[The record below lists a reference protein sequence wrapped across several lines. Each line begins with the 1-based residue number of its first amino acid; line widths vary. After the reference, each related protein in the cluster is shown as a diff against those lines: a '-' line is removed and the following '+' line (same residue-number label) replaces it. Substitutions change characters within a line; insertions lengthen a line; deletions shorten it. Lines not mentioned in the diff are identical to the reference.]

1 MLAGRLPSIRSWA
14 MPTSAD
20 RLPVTV
26 QLPDGRHLAVDD
38 VGTPDGRPVL
48 YVHGT
53 PDSRLA
59 RHPDDTLAAG
69 LGIRLLAV
77 DRPGF
82 GWSSADP
89 TATVGSFGDDIGAL
103 ATELGLD
110 GLSLLAWSA
119 GAVWALGVAATHP
132 DLVDDVTVVGG
143 LVPVEAFADPE
154 VREAGGDA
162 RLAAVEA
169 AEELGADEAASMIGP
184 MLVPDPP
191 TPELAL
197 EHLEATHDA
206 VTTAELAGVPGAAD
220 RMAEAMLDAVRS
232 GTDGLVRDVA
242 VHLAPLDVDLADVAC
257 PVHLV
262 YGELDGSCPPAF
274 GVWFAAHLPHADLTV
289 VPGAG
294 HALMLSRWADILG
307 RTLTS

>member
-1 MLAGRLPSIRSWA
+1 MLAGRRPSVRSWA

-20 RLPVTV
+20 RLPVMV
-26 QLPDGRHLAVDD
+26 QLPDGRRLAVDD
-38 VGTPDGRPVL
+38 VGDPEGHPVV

-59 RHPDDTLAAG
+59 RHPDDALAAA

-82 GWSSADP
+82 GWSTADP
-89 TATVGSFGDDIGAL
+89 TATVRSFGDDIAAL
-103 ATELGLD
+103 ATGLGLER
-110 GLSLLAWSA
+110 LRLLAWSA

-132 DLVDDVTVVGG
+132 DLVADVTVVGG

-154 VREAGGDA
+154 VRAAGGEA

-169 AEELGADEAASMIGP
+169 AEELGADEAAAMIGP

-262 YGELDGSCPPAF
+262 YGELDRSCPPAF
-274 GVWFAAHLPHADLTV
+274 GAWFAAHLPHAELTV

-294 HALMLSRWADILG
+294 HALMLTRWADILG

>member
-1 MLAGRLPSIRSWA
+1 VRAGRRPSVRSWA
-14 MPTSAD
+14 MSTSAD
-20 RLPVTV
+20 RVPVTV
-26 QLPDGRHLAVDD
+26 QLPDGRRLAVDD
-38 VGTPDGRPVL
+38 VGDPEGRPVV

-89 TATVGSFGDDIGAL
+89 TATVRSFGDDLAAL
-103 ATELGLD
+103 AAGLGLD
-110 GLSLLAWSA
+110 RFSLLAWSA
-119 GAVWALGVAATHP
+119 GAVWALGVAAVHP
-132 DLVDDVTVVGG
+132 GLVADVTLVGG

-154 VREAGGDA
+154 VCEAGGDA

-169 AEELGADEAASMIGP
+169 AEELGADEAAALIGP
-184 MLVPDPP
+184 LLVPDPP

-197 EHLEATHDA
+197 EHLDATHDA
-206 VTTAELAGVPGAAD
+206 VTTAELASVPGAAD

-262 YGELDGSCPPAF
+262 YGELDRSCPPAF
-274 GVWFAAHLPHADLTV
+274 GTWFAAHLPHAALTV

-294 HALMLSRWADILG
+294 HALMLTRWVDILG
-307 RTLTS
+307 GTLVS